1 MNFNEQYN
9 EFCLNYFRCIKKNA
23 LLLSLTQSQALC
35 IQAIPYDGITQT
47 SLAIK
52 LSLDISTLSRNLEK
66 LKKHKI
72 IEKTIP
78 NYDKRTLI
86 ISLTTKGKN
95 IYQKLNKALNE
106 SLNKVIKNIKIEDLD
121 YMNEILNKINWEFE
135 LYLKHN
141 E

>member
-1 MNFNEQYN
+1 MKYDFIWCQ
-9 EFCLNYFRCIKKNA
+9 
-23 LLLSLTQSQALC
+23 
-35 IQAIPYDGITQT
+35 IQ
-47 SLAIK
+47 
-52 LSLDISTLSRNLEK
+52 K